1 MNTFAWSITFEGS
14 INTQNLWV
22 NFVIN
27 QVKEWVYN
35 IFLYWETAMKS
46 SQEIFEYIKSKI
58 IWRIINYDISI
69 STEDKIKLFEGK
81 TEWKYQLKAIHGQ
94 DFETVVETEKW
105 SNIVAIREAEESD
118 ALWGRVI
125 KVDYLV

>member
-35 IFLYWETAMKS
+35 IFLYWETVMKS

-118 ALWGRVI
+118 VLWGRVI